1 MRQSVP
7 PRQPLVMLIVACYLL
22 CVVGYGKLQYSL
34 AMVCEPEPSSV
45 GTYIFLGI
53 HQLYYIICL

>member
-7 PRQPLVMLIVACYLL
+7 PRQLLVMLIVAYLL

-45 GTYIFLGI
+45 GTYTRG
-53 HQLYYIICL
+53 